1 MSARKAYPFGVIE
14 PKWQRY
20 WLEKGLFRSAD
31 PGEEGSS
38 KPKFYVLDMF
48 PYPSGS
54 GLHVGHLEGYT
65 ASDIIARYKRMK
77 GFNVLHPMGWDAF
90 GLPAEQHA
98 ILTGTHPALTT
109 RQNIANFKR
118 QIQAMGFSYDWSRE
132 INTTD
137 PAYYKWTQWIFLRL
151 FEKGLAYV
159 AEAPV
164 WYCPNLKTVL
174 ANEEI
179 IHTPDGP
186 RSERGNHPV
195 IRKPFRQW
203 FLKITAYAEKLLE
216 GLEKVQWPESIKEMQ
231 RHWIGKSEGALIR
244 FPVEGK
250 ACKIEVFTTRPDTL
264 FGTTFL
270 VLAPEHPLVEEVTT
284 PENRAKVENY
294 RAAAF
299 LKSDLERTELA
310 KTKTGVWTGGYALHP
325 VTGERLP
332 IWVSDYVLMTYGTGA
347 IMAVPA
353 HDHRDYEFA
362 KTFNLPIRKVVVP
375 EKDGEQ
381 YETGCFTGEGISVDS
396 EFISGLK
403 TAEAKKRIVEWLEE
417 RNLGKKTIQYKLRD
431 WLFSRQRY
439 WGEPFP
445 IVWKEGKAI
454 AVSDAD
460 LPVLLPDLDDFTPTD
475 EGIAPLSRKKEWIE
489 LPDGTRREI
498 NTMPQWAG
506 SCWYYLRYC
515 DPHNEKLPFSAEK
528 EKYWMSPQG
537 VDLYIGGAEHAVLHL
552 LYARFW
558 HKVLYD
564 IGLVSTPEPFYRLVN
579 QGVILGEDN
588 QKMSKSRGNIVN
600 PDAIIQ
606 EYGADT
612 LRLFEMFLGPLQQSK
627 PWSSKGLEGPHRFL
641 ARVWRLFM
649 DEDGEGMWVLRTDIV
664 DEQPPLPIQKLQ
676 HKTVA
681 EVTEDIENFQFHT
694 AIAKLMTFVNE
705 LTKEKTRWKSVLEV
719 LLLLLSPFAPHLCEE
734 LWHNLG
740 HADSLAYVPWPEY
753 DPKLLEEQWVEII
766 VQVNGKVRGR
776 LSVKKDTDKQELIN
790 RAREHSSIAKWLE
803 NRAFS
808 KIVYIPNKLLNFV
821 FEPRE

>member
-1 MSARKAYPFGVIE
+1 MSARKAYPFDDIE
-14 PKWQRY
+14 PKWQHY
-20 WLEKGLFRSAD
+20 WLDKRLFRAAD
-31 PGEEGSS
+31 PGEEGSN

-98 ILTGTHPALTT
+98 ILTGTHPAITT
-109 RQNIANFKR
+109 KQNIANFKR
-118 QIQAMGFSYDWSRE
+118 QIQSMGFSYDWSRE
-132 INTTD
+132 IDTTD
-137 PAYYKWTQWIFLRL
+137 PAYYKWTQWIFLKL

-164 WYCPNLKTVL
+164 WYCPMLKTVL

-179 IHTPDGP
+179 IHTPEGP

-195 IRKPFRQW
+195 IRKLFRQW

-216 GLEKVQWPESIKEMQ
+216 GLETVQWPESIKEMQ
-231 RHWIGKSEGALIR
+231 RHWIGRSEGALIK
-244 FPVEGK
+244 FAVEGK
-250 ACKIEVFTTRPDTL
+250 ELEIEIFTTRPDTL
-264 FGTTFL
+264 FGATFL
-270 VLAPEHPLVEEVTT
+270 VLAPEHPLVEAITAVEYRN
-284 PENRAKVENY
+284 EVENY

-299 LKSDLERTELA
+299 LKSDLERTELS
-310 KTKTGVWTGGYALHP
+310 KNKTGVWTGGYAIHP
-325 VTGERLP
+325 VTGDKLP
-332 IWVSDYVLMTYGTGA
+332 IWISDYVLMTYGTGA

-353 HDHRDYEFA
+353 HDYRDYEFA
-362 KTFNLPIRKVVVP
+362 KTFGLPIKKVVVP
-375 EKDGEQ
+375 EKQTEEIGSE
-381 YETGCFTGEGISVDS
+381 CFTGEGVAVHSG
-396 EFISGLK
+396 FISGLR
-403 TAEAKKRIVEWLEE
+403 TAEAKKKIIEWLEE
-417 RNLGKKTIQYKLRD
+417 KKRGKKDIQYKLRD

-445 IVWKEGKAI
+445 IIWKEGKPLP
-454 AVSDAD
+454 VPEED

-475 EGIAPLSRKKEWIE
+475 EGIAPLSRKKDWVV
-489 LPDGTRREI
+489 LPDGGKREI

-515 DPHNEKLPFSAEK
+515 DPSNEKLPFAAQK
-528 EKYWMSPQG
+528 EKYWLSPHG

-564 IGLVSTPEPFYRLVN
+564 IGLVSSPEPFYKLVN
-579 QGVILGEDN
+579 QGIILGEDN
-588 QKMSKSRGNIVN
+588 QKMAKSRGNVVN

-606 EYGADT
+606 EFGADT

-627 PWSSKGLEGPHRFL
+627 PWSSKGLEGPYRFL

-649 DEDGEGMWVLRTDIV
+649 DEDGEGLWVLKKDIV
-664 DEQPPLPIQKLQ
+664 DEEPPLPIKKLLHQ
-676 HKTVA
+676 TVA
-681 EVTEDIENFQFHT
+681 EVTQDIENFQFHT

-705 LTKEKTRWKSVLEV
+705 LTKEKKRWKSVLEK
-719 LLLLLSPFAPHLCEE
+719 LLLLLSPFAPHICEE
-734 LWHNLG
+734 LWHNIG
-740 HADSLAYVPWPEY
+740 HKDSLAYEPWPEY
-753 DPKLLEEQWVEII
+753 DPKFLEEEWVEII
-766 VQVNGKVRGR
+766 VQIDGKVRGR
-776 LSVKKDTDKQELIN
+776 LRAKKDADKDELTTKATDIP
-790 RAREHSSIAKWLE
+790 AIAKWLE
-803 NRAFS
+803 NRVCS
-808 KIVYIPNKLLNFV
+808 KIVYVPNRLINFV
-821 FEPRE
+821 LE